1 MANPSMKK
9 HGIGMMKILE
19 RKNARLWIPGGKQ
32 KQAVCL
38 ISNLAGV
45 TPAKPSWA
53 TLPMPGVQ
61 PVLVDE
67 NGKEVTEKDE
77 NGLLKGNL
85 CIKAPWPG
93 IIQNNLW

>member
-1 MANPSMKK
+1 MPDRGYLVAN
-9 HGIGMMKILE
+9 
-19 RKNARLWIPGGKQ
+19 RNRR
-32 KQAVCL
+32 CL
-38 ISNLAGV
+38 ISNLAGI

-85 CIKAPWPG
+85 CIKAPWPA
-93 IIQNNLW
+93 IIQNNLWRS